1 MRGLLGARMVAVE
14 HPALPVPV
22 REPDVLAL
30 VDPDAASMLAAG
42 LPGFLVVAETDAAR
56 YLDGVA
62 SHRTRIC
69 VIACPPASPALL
81 EQAAAIR
88 RRRPALRCM
97 LINERADV
105 EQRLHALELGFDA
118 ALARDTPDSELLGR
132 LLLLARDRRSPRDRV
147 AVGDGLEL
155 DLSRGNLV
163 RNGRNVHLR
172 PKEFRLLELLA
183 RHPGRVYTRREL
195 LERVWG
201 VGPDRNPRTVDV
213 HVRWIRSKIERDPNS
228 PTHLT
233 TVRGVGYRLDPEAL

>member
-1 MRGLLGARMVAVE
+1 MVAVE
-14 HPALPVPV
+14 HPAPPASV

-30 VDPDAASMLAAG
+30 VDPAAARLLADG
-42 LPGFLVVAETDAAR
+42 LGGFQVRAETDADR
-56 YLDGVA
+56 YLDGLA
-62 SHRTRIC
+62 SHRTRIA
-69 VIACPPASPALL
+69 VVGSPPATPALV

-88 RRRPALRCM
+88 RRRPALRCV
-97 LINERADV
+97 LLNDGADV

-118 ALARDTPDSELLGR
+118 ALARETPAAELIGR

-155 DLSRGNLV
+155 DLSRGSLV

-183 RHPGRVYTRREL
+183 RHPGRVYTRAEL
-195 LERVWG
+195 LDRVWG

-213 HVRWIRSKIERDPNS
+213 HVRWIRSKIERDPNA
-228 PTHLT
+228 PAHLT